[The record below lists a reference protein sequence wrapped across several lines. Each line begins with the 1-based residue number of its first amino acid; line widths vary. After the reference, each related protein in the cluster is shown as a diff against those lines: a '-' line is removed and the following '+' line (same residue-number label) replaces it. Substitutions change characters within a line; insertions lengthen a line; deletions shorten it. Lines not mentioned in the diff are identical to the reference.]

1 MRRHFKRRWCV
12 GNRFARG
19 DDHEA
24 NSSLRSR
31 LRGAGSS
38 GILCGAISNGA
49 AASASGSPE
58 ATIMKRILPF
68 AAGCAA
74 LAAVVFY
81 AAPFQNTPPRPLAA
95 LAPGGALLYLESPDF
110 ARELRDWN
118 QSPEKRTWLA
128 GANYAEFSRSMLFLR
143 LTEEWKA
150 FGGAAGFAADLPMLE
165 SIAGKRSAVGVYDI
179 GP

>member
-1 MRRHFKRRWCV
+1 
-12 GNRFARG
+12 
-19 DDHEA
+19 
-24 NSSLRSR
+24 
-31 LRGAGSS
+31 
-38 GILCGAISNGA
+38 
-49 AASASGSPE
+49 
-58 ATIMKRILPF
+58 MKRILPF
-68 AAGCAA
+68 GVGGAA

-81 AAPFQNTPPRPLAA
+81 AAPFQTAPARPLAT

-150 FGGAAGFAADLPMLE
+150 FGGAAGFAAV
-165 SIAGKRSAVGVYDI
+165 GVSAVAMGLPYLKNYLPLGQVPGAVSSSGTIALISLLVGIEVAAALVAII
-179 GP
+179 GELLEQTLLVRRPGGTD